1 MISSSSKIEGWE
13 VTNQKASKKLTAKL
27 RKGPPVLL
35 LTGLLT
41 LAAFIGW
48 FDHKTG
54 WELSLFIFYA
64 LPILLAVWWI
74 GTSAG
79 AFIAASCG
87 IIWWIANQWTSPY
100 ETQWGYTWA
109 MMSRLFYFGI
119 VVYAVSAVRR
129 QQEADAA
136 RITALEERRQLEK
149 DIVSVSEYEQQRIGQ
164 DLHDG
169 LCQQLAAI
177 GCAARA
183 LAEDLQQKGSE
194 SAQDAVAIEES
205 LRQTVME
212 ARDLAR
218 GIFPV
223 HVDRDGLSAALR
235 DLAQTTQKLTNVDIT
250 LEEDAEVHIDSPEAS
265 MHLYRIA
272 QEAVSNA
279 VRHGKARQI
288 WIKITLQNSLLTLI
302 IEDDGTG
309 INHKSVK
316 ASNGMG
322 LRTMQY
328 RAQTIGAR
336 LFFEPRLNGGFRVR
350 CHLAIQIDPYL
361 PQSHE

>member
-1 MISSSSKIEGWE
+1 MIEPFPIAVSQTTAHFSG
-13 VTNQKASKKLTAKL
+13 KAMTDRL
-27 RKGPPVLL
+27 RKGPPTLIVA
-35 LTGLLT
+35 GLLCSS
-41 LAAFIGW
+41 AFIGW
-48 FDHKTG
+48 VDHATG

-64 LPILLAVWWI
+64 IPILLAVWWV

-79 AFIAASCG
+79 TFIALTCG
-87 IIWWIANQWTSPY
+87 LIWWVANQWTSPY
-100 ETQWGYTWA
+100 ETMLGYTWA
-109 MMSRLFYFGI
+109 MCSRLFYFGI
-119 VVYAVSAVRR
+119 VVYAAAAVRR

-183 LAEDLQQKGSE
+183 LAEDLQQKE
-194 SAQDAVAIEES
+194 SDCAEDANAIEES

-212 ARDLAR
+212 ARGLAR

-223 HVDRDGLSAALR
+223 HVDRDGLSASLR
-235 DLAQTTQKLTNVDIT
+235 DLAQTTKRLTNVDIT
-250 LEEDAEVHIDSPEAS
+250 VEEEADVHIDSPDAS

-272 QEAVSNA
+272 QEAVANA
-279 VRHGKARQI
+279 VRHGNANHI
-288 WIKITLQNSLLTLI
+288 WIKISLRDKLLTMI
-302 IEDDGTG
+302 IDDDGRG
-309 INHKSVK
+309 IHHKAVK
-316 ASNGMG
+316 ASSGMG
-322 LRTMQY
+322 MRTMRY
-328 RAQTIGAR
+328 RAQTIGAS

-350 CHLAIQIDPYL
+350 CILAIQINAEHPPL
-361 PQSHE
+361 PLL

>member
-1 MISSSSKIEGWE
+1 MISPMLIEKLE
-13 VTNQKASKKLTAKL
+13 PSADPAAEHKLTTKL
-27 RKGPPVLL
+27 RKGPPALILIVLL
-35 LTGLLT
+35 A

-48 FDHKTG
+48 VDHATG
-54 WELSLFIFYA
+54 WELSLFVFYA
-64 LPILLAVWWI
+64 LPILMAVWWI
-74 GTSAG
+74 DTSAG
-79 AFIAASCG
+79 AFVATACG
-87 IIWWIANQWTSPY
+87 VIWWIANQWTSPY

-109 MMSRLFYFGI
+109 MCSRLFYFGI
-119 VVYAVSAVRR
+119 VVYAVAAVRHK
-129 QQEADAA
+129 QEADAA

-194 SAQDAVAIEES
+194 SAEDAVAIEES

-212 ARDLAR
+212 ARGLAR

-235 DLAQTTQKLTNVDIT
+235 DLAQTTQRLTNVNIT
-250 LEEDAEVHIDSPEAS
+250 LDEEAEVHIDSPDAS

-272 QEAVSNA
+272 QEAVANA
-279 VRHGKARQI
+279 VRHGNARNI
-288 WIKITLQNSLLTLI
+288 WIKLSLQNNQLTLI
-302 IEDDGTG
+302 IEDDGNG
-309 INHKSVK
+309 INHKAVK
-316 ASNGMG
+316 ASSGMG
-322 LRTMQY
+322 LRTMKY

-350 CHLAIQIDPYL
+350 CHLSIQLDP
-361 PQSHE
+361 PTSHSL

>member
-1 MISSSSKIEGWE
+1 
-13 VTNQKASKKLTAKL
+13 
-27 RKGPPVLL
+27 
-35 LTGLLT
+35 
-41 LAAFIGW
+41 
-48 FDHKTG
+48 
-54 WELSLFIFYA
+54 
-64 LPILLAVWWI
+64 
-74 GTSAG
+74 
-79 AFIAASCG
+79 
-87 IIWWIANQWTSPY
+87 
-100 ETQWGYTWA
+100 
-109 MMSRLFYFGI
+109 
-119 VVYAVSAVRR
+119 
-129 QQEADAA
+129 
-136 RITALEERRQLEK
+136 LEK

-183 LAEDLQQKGSE
+183 LAEDLQQKGNE
-194 SAQDAVAIEES
+194 SAQDAVSIEES

-235 DLAQTTQKLTNVDIT
+235 DLAETTQKLTNVNIT
-250 LEEDAEVHIDSPEAS
+250 LAEETEVQIDSPEAS

-279 VRHGKARQI
+279 IRHGKAKQI
-288 WIKITLQNSLLTLI
+288 WIKITLQNNLLTLI
-302 IEDDGTG
+302 IEDDGAG
-309 INHKSVK
+309 INYKSVK

-322 LRTMQY
+322 LRTMKY

-336 LFFEPRLNGGFRVR
+336 LFFEPRLSGGFRVR
-350 CHLAIQIDPYL
+350 CHLTIQIDPYL

>member
-1 MISSSSKIEGWE
+1 M
-13 VTNQKASKKLTAKL
+13 
-27 RKGPPVLL
+27 
-35 LTGLLT
+35 
-41 LAAFIGW
+41 
-48 FDHKTG
+48 TG
-54 WELSLFIFYA
+54 WELSLFILYA

-87 IIWWIANQWTSPY
+87 VIWWIANQWTSPY
-100 ETQWGYTWA
+100 ETQLGYTWA

-183 LAEDLQQKGSE
+183 LAEDLQQKGSD

-279 VRHGKARQI
+279 VRHGKARRI
-288 WIKITLQNSLLTLI
+288 WIKITLQNNLLTLI

-309 INHKSVK
+309 INHKYVK